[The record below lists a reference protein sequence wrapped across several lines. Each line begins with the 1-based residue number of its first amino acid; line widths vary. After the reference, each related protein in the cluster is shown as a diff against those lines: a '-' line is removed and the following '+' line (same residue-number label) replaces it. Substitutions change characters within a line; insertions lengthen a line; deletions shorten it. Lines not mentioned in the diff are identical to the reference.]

1 MLSSLFWKKAWV
13 WIKNYWYVPALLAYT
28 LVLWIFFRRNTGDMS
43 ELLDITKESYE
54 KQIKSLNKAH
64 SEEIEKRDKIIDVYG
79 ETLKSIEIEYNVR
92 LKDLDR
98 NKRKEIENLSKDYE
112 KDPDK
117 TIIKMKKLF
126 GV

>member
-1 MLSSLFWKKAWV
+1 
-13 WIKNYWYVPALLAYT
+13 
-28 LVLWIFFRRNTGDMS
+28 MS